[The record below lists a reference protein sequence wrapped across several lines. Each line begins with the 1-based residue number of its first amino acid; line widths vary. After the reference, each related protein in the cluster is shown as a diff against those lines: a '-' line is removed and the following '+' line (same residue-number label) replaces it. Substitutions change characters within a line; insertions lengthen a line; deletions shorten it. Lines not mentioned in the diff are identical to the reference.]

1 MVTDVLKINSK
12 IHFNSLPSDS
22 KESPSFQLAGVSD
35 FGNLTLW
42 IGISRKRVRPMLWK
56 VASVYVTAPYIV
68 HITRVTFFW
77 NEVEHRHNLI
87 KCLGVIEQRL
97 VSNIGLQKIL
107 LSDNISRFLLIYKLC
122 LLVSC
127 FFFLASFP
135 ILAELKT
142 TLLLW
147 EMQYAP
153 LSPCRN
159 TENVLNRGAERC
171 VSWGF
176 GYSCF

>member
-1 MVTDVLKINSK
+1 
-12 IHFNSLPSDS
+12 
-22 KESPSFQLAGVSD
+22 
-35 FGNLTLW
+35 
-42 IGISRKRVRPMLWK
+42 MLWK

-127 FFFLASFP
+127 FFFFG
-135 ILAELKT
+135 ILS
-142 TLLLW
+142 
-147 EMQYAP
+147 YF
-153 LSPCRN
+153 S
-159 TENVLNRGAERC
+159 
-171 VSWGF
+171 
-176 GYSCF
+176 

>member
-22 KESPSFQLAGVSD
+22 KESPSFQLVGVSD

-68 HITRVTFFW
+68 HITCVTFFW

-122 LLVSC
+122 LLVS
-127 FFFLASFP
+127 FFFFFG
-135 ILAELKT
+135 ILSYFSWIKNNVTSLGNAIC
-142 TLLLW
+142 
-147 EMQYAP
+147 
-153 LSPCRN
+153 S
-159 TENVLNRGAERC
+159 TESL
-171 VSWGF
+171 
-176 GYSCF
+176 